1 MKNTNSKF
9 LEEMKDAI
17 GKIRENY
24 NELKAYLNK
33 IIESEDIKQYEKEF
47 NNEIN
52 NLSMSLDK
60 DLKFKQNILDVL
72 KQKFKSYYDY
82 ILSLYENS
90 FIKIIKEYNQKLFD
104 LMDKII
110 IEFEPPKENSLLC
123 SDKNRYLSTSENSI
137 ELENNKITDQFDS
150 NNFYEDLLD
159 SSSSNKND
167 KNKRE
172 NNADNKQN
180 KKIEYFCFVCSKE
193 EAIYFCDKCNQLFCQ
208 ECFEFIKQN
217 DNSNNK
223 CEHNTQKIS
232 DLKGQNEKGKILYL
246 SSLKHFIKSI
256 LIKSNYL
263 FNSEIIKSKSMN
275 DSKIECIKK
284 IYFKYP
290 FLEKIND
297 FNSQMNFLLDIN
309 NILENN
315 CKIEN
320 FDSKSFS
327 ISDMDEKL
335 VNLIENLFVDDPNNF
350 KIIVEN
356 VKDINFEEDVG
367 DYKDEDYI
375 LRKEGERKIAQYKS
389 NNTLENMFYYVI
401 NLIPKESIS
410 YNKKIITKFLI
421 NGIMKQFRI
430 KKENI
435 YLLFGEKKYFVNYF
449 IKTKIF
455 SLITAEKI
463 KNIFKNEYGKIYEYK
478 KIYESFSGL
487 INKEYLDCRGNTISP
502 NSSNNLFRGT
512 KEYYPPYG
520 WIGIGLKVLD
530 IYGEKNWLEDTS
542 KYSKWAIAYQ
552 TLSSNK
558 ILYTFKNIITKNGF
572 IEGNNK
578 KKNKT
583 NYNKTI
589 EENIYL
595 TPYIDIAEKYTGNI
609 SLNYKNYKIVLMAKV
624 LISKINET
632 NDGNYWKL
640 NKKDVRIYRILLKES

>member
-1 MKNTNSKF
+1 
-9 LEEMKDAI
+9 MKDAI
-17 GKIRENY
+17 GKIGENY

-167 KNKRE
+167 KDKRE

-246 SSLKHFIKSI
+246 SSV
-256 LIKSNYL
+256 
-263 FNSEIIKSKSMN
+263 
-275 DSKIECIKK
+275 
-284 IYFKYP
+284 
-290 FLEKIND
+290 
-297 FNSQMNFLLDIN
+297 
-309 NILENN
+309 NIL
-315 CKIEN
+315 
-320 FDSKSFS
+320 SKVF
-327 ISDMDEKL
+327 
-335 VNLIENLFVDDPNNF
+335 
-350 KIIVEN
+350 
-356 VKDINFEEDVG
+356 
-367 DYKDEDYI
+367 
-375 LRKEGERKIAQYKS
+375 
-389 NNTLENMFYYVI
+389 
-401 NLIPKESIS
+401 
-410 YNKKIITKFLI
+410 
-421 NGIMKQFRI
+421 
-430 KKENI
+430 
-435 YLLFGEKKYFVNYF
+435 
-449 IKTKIF
+449 
-455 SLITAEKI
+455 
-463 KNIFKNEYGKIYEYK
+463 
-478 KIYESFSGL
+478 
-487 INKEYLDCRGNTISP
+487 
-502 NSSNNLFRGT
+502 
-512 KEYYPPYG
+512 
-520 WIGIGLKVLD
+520 
-530 IYGEKNWLEDTS
+530 
-542 KYSKWAIAYQ
+542 
-552 TLSSNK
+552 
-558 ILYTFKNIITKNGF
+558 
-572 IEGNNK
+572 
-578 KKNKT
+578 
-583 NYNKTI
+583 
-589 EENIYL
+589 
-595 TPYIDIAEKYTGNI
+595 
-609 SLNYKNYKIVLMAKV
+609 
-624 LISKINET
+624 
-632 NDGNYWKL
+632 
-640 NKKDVRIYRILLKES
+640 